1 MNKQKK
7 QFVVVVILMAVYI
20 IGYFGV
26 GKFYKNQEEKES
38 ENKEAT
44 AITAFELKDYEKITA
59 FNYITN
65 GTSITLTKD
74 SDGKWH
80 DSSDASVNISKDS
93 VETDMLAKLVSV
105 TADEKIAKKDDVSQ
119 YGFTIDDNGNVIA
132 ETNTIALTDED
143 NTTYTLY
150 IGKENPYDTS
160 KYYMMVEGDDN
171 IYLVDSDIQTAF
183 SKNISD
189 ITETTTEA
197 ATQESTEVQT
207 EEITDEAEA
216 RTN

>member
-7 QFVVVVILMAVYI
+7 QFVVVVILMAVCI

-59 FNYITN
+59 FNYIAN

-105 TADEKIAKKDDVSQ
+105 TADEKIAKKDALMQILQQTYRPLDDSQ
-119 YGFTIDDNGNVIA
+119 AY
-132 ETNTIALTDED
+132 
-143 NTTYTLY
+143 
-150 IGKENPYDTS
+150 
-160 KYYMMVEGDDN
+160 
-171 IYLVDSDIQTAF
+171 IQTLNLIDQLLN
-183 SKNISD
+183 SIPVYKMGCNISQEAVEIAYEAMK
-189 ITETTTEA
+189 ITN
-197 ATQESTEVQT
+197 
-207 EEITDEAEA
+207 D
-216 RTN
+216 

>member
-7 QFVVVVILMAVYI
+7 QFVVVVILMAVCI
-20 IGYFGV
+20 IGYFDV

>member
-1 MNKQKK
+1 
-7 QFVVVVILMAVYI
+7 MAVCI

-189 ITETTTEA
+189 ITETTTET

>member
-7 QFVVVVILMAVYI
+7 QFVVIVILMAVCI

-119 YGFTIDDNGNVIA
+119 
-132 ETNTIALTDED
+132 
-143 NTTYTLY
+143 
-150 IGKENPYDTS
+150 
-160 KYYMMVEGDDN
+160 
-171 IYLVDSDIQTAF
+171 
-183 SKNISD
+183 
-189 ITETTTEA
+189 
-197 ATQESTEVQT
+197 
-207 EEITDEAEA
+207 
-216 RTN
+216 

>member
-7 QFVVVVILMAVYI
+7 QFVVVVIFMAVCI

-59 FNYITN
+59 FNYIAN

-105 TADEKIAKKDDVSQ
+105 TADEKIAKKDDISQ

-183 SKNISD
+183 SKNVSD

-197 ATQESTEVQT
+197 ATQESTEAQT

>member
-7 QFVVVVILMAVYI
+7 QFAVVVILMAICIVV
-20 IGYFGV
+20 YFGV
-26 GKFYKNQEEKES
+26 GKFYKNQEKKES
-38 ENKEAT
+38 ESKEANT
-44 AITAFELKDYEKITA
+44 ITAFELKDYDKITT

-65 GTSITLTKD
+65 GTPITLTKD

-80 DSSDASVNISKDS
+80 DSSDVSVNISKDS

-105 TADEKIAKKDDVSQ
+105 TADEKIAKNDDVSQ
-119 YGFTIDDNGNVIA
+119 YGFAIDDNGNVTA

-189 ITETTTEA
+189 ITETTTQA
-197 ATQESTEVQT
+197 ATQESTEAQT
-207 EEITDEAEA
+207 EEITDEAEVG
-216 RTN
+216 TN

>member
-7 QFVVVVILMAVYI
+7 QFVVVVILMAVCI

-26 GKFYKNQEEKES
+26 GK
-38 ENKEAT
+38 
-44 AITAFELKDYEKITA
+44 FELKDYEKITA

-105 TADEKIAKKDDVSQ
+105 TADEKIAKKDDISQ

-183 SKNISD
+183 SKNVSD

-197 ATQESTEVQT
+197 ATQESTEAQT

>member
-1 MNKQKK
+1 
-7 QFVVVVILMAVYI
+7 MAVCI

-197 ATQESTEVQT
+197 ATQESTELQT

>member
-7 QFVVVVILMAVYI
+7 QFVVVVILMAVCI

-26 GKFYKNQEEKES
+26 GKVYKNQEEKES

-105 TADEKIAKKDDVSQ
+105 TADEKIAKKDDISQ

-183 SKNISD
+183 SKNVSD

-197 ATQESTEVQT
+197 ATQESTEAQT

>member
-1 MNKQKK
+1 
-7 QFVVVVILMAVYI
+7 MAVCI

-59 FNYITN
+59 FNYIAN
-65 GTSITLTKD
+65 RTSITLTKD

>member
-1 MNKQKK
+1 
-7 QFVVVVILMAVYI
+7 MAVCI

-59 FNYITN
+59 FNYIAN

>member
-1 MNKQKK
+1 
-7 QFVVVVILMAVYI
+7 
-20 IGYFGV
+20 
-26 GKFYKNQEEKES
+26 
-38 ENKEAT
+38 
-44 AITAFELKDYEKITA
+44 
-59 FNYITN
+59 
-65 GTSITLTKD
+65 
-74 SDGKWH
+74 
-80 DSSDASVNISKDS
+80 
-93 VETDMLAKLVSV
+93 MLAKLVSV

-160 KYYMMVEGDDN
+160 KYYMMVEGDENN

-189 ITETTTEA
+189 ITENNNRSCDTKREHR
-197 ATQESTEVQT
+197 ST
-207 EEITDEAEA
+207 D
-216 RTN
+216 RRNN

>member
-7 QFVVVVILMAVYI
+7 QFVIVVILMAVCI
-20 IGYFGV
+20 IGYFCV

-38 ENKEAT
+38 ESKKAST
-44 AITAFELKDYEKITA
+44 ITAFELKDYDKITA
-59 FNYITN
+59 FTYTIN
-65 GTSITLTKD
+65 GTAITLTKD
-74 SDGKWH
+74 SEGKWH
-80 DSSDASVNISKDS
+80 DSSDASISISKDS

-105 TADEKIAKKDDVSQ
+105 TADEKITKNDDVSQ
-119 YGFTIDDNGNVIA
+119 YGFTIDDNGNITA
-132 ETNTIALTDED
+132 QTNTIALTDED

-150 IGKENPYDTS
+150 IGKENPYDTG

-183 SKNISD
+183 SKEISD

-197 ATQESTEVQT
+197 TSQESTEKQT
-207 EEITDEAEA
+207 EQITDEAEA
-216 RTN
+216 GTK

>member
-7 QFVVVVILMAVYI
+7 QFVVVVILMAVCI
-20 IGYFGV
+20 IGYFCV

-59 FNYITN
+59 FNYIAN

-183 SKNISD
+183 SKNVSD
-189 ITETTTEA
+189 ITETTTEV
-197 ATQESTEVQT
+197 ATQESTEAQT

>member
-7 QFVVVVILMAVYI
+7 QFVVVVILMAVCI

-59 FNYITN
+59 FNYIAN

-105 TADEKIAKKDDVSQ
+105 TAYEKIAKKDDISQ

-183 SKNISD
+183 SKNVSD

-197 ATQESTEVQT
+197 ATQESTEAQT

>member
-7 QFVVVVILMAVYI
+7 QFVVVVILMAVCI

-26 GKFYKNQEEKES
+26 GKFYKNQEEKEY

-160 KYYMMVEGDDN
+160 KY
-171 IYLVDSDIQTAF
+171 
-183 SKNISD
+183 
-189 ITETTTEA
+189 
-197 ATQESTEVQT
+197 
-207 EEITDEAEA
+207 
-216 RTN
+216 

>member
-1 MNKQKK
+1 
-7 QFVVVVILMAVYI
+7 MAVCI
-20 IGYFGV
+20 IGYFSV

-119 YGFTIDDNGNVIA
+119 YGFTIDDNGNVTA

-197 ATQESTEVQT
+197 ATQESTEAQT
-207 EEITDEAEA
+207 EEITDESEMG
-216 RTN
+216 TN

>member
-7 QFVVVVILMAVYI
+7 QFAVVVILMAICIVV
-20 IGYFGV
+20 YFGV
-26 GKFYKNQEEKES
+26 GKFYKNQEKKES
-38 ENKEAT
+38 ESKEANT
-44 AITAFELKDYEKITA
+44 ITAFELKDYDKITT

-65 GTSITLTKD
+65 GTPITLTKD

-105 TADEKIAKKDDVSQ
+105 TADEKIAKNDDVSQ
-119 YGFTIDDNGNVIA
+119 YGFTIDDNGNVTA

-143 NTTYTLY
+143 STTYTLY

-189 ITETTTEA
+189 ITETTTQA
-197 ATQESTEVQT
+197 ATQESTEAQT
-207 EEITDEAEA
+207 EEITDEAEVG
-216 RTN
+216 TN

>member
-1 MNKQKK
+1 
-7 QFVVVVILMAVYI
+7 
-20 IGYFGV
+20 
-26 GKFYKNQEEKES
+26 
-38 ENKEAT
+38 
-44 AITAFELKDYEKITA
+44 
-59 FNYITN
+59 
-65 GTSITLTKD
+65 
-74 SDGKWH
+74 
-80 DSSDASVNISKDS
+80 
-93 VETDMLAKLVSV
+93 MLAKLVSV

-197 ATQESTEVQT
+197 ATQESTKVQT

>member
-7 QFVVVVILMAVYI
+7 QFVVVVILMAVCI
-20 IGYFGV
+20 IGYFSV

-74 SDGKWH
+74 SDGKWN

-119 YGFTIDDNGNVIA
+119 YGFTIDDNGNVTA

-197 ATQESTEVQT
+197 ATQESTEAQT
-207 EEITDEAEA
+207 EEITDESEMG
-216 RTN
+216 TN

>member
-1 MNKQKK
+1 
-7 QFVVVVILMAVYI
+7 MAVCI

>member
-1 MNKQKK
+1 MYHW
-7 QFVVVVILMAVYI
+7 L
-20 IGYFGV
+20 FGV

-105 TADEKIAKKDDVSQ
+105 TADEKIAKKDDISQ

>member
-7 QFVVVVILMAVYI
+7 QFVVVVILMAVCI

-65 GTSITLTKD
+65 G
-74 SDGKWH
+74 KWH

-105 TADEKIAKKDDVSQ
+105 TADEKIAKKDDISQ

-183 SKNISD
+183 SKNVSD

-197 ATQESTEVQT
+197 ATQESTEAQT

>member
-1 MNKQKK
+1 
-7 QFVVVVILMAVYI
+7 
-20 IGYFGV
+20 
-26 GKFYKNQEEKES
+26 
-38 ENKEAT
+38 
-44 AITAFELKDYEKITA
+44 
-59 FNYITN
+59 
-65 GTSITLTKD
+65 
-74 SDGKWH
+74 
-80 DSSDASVNISKDS
+80 
-93 VETDMLAKLVSV
+93 MLAKLVSV

-160 KYYMMVEGDDN
+160 KYYMMVEGADN

>member
-7 QFVVVVILMAVYI
+7 QFVVVVILMAVCI
-20 IGYFGV
+20 IGYFSV

-119 YGFTIDDNGNVIA
+119 YGFTIDDNGNVTA

-197 ATQESTEVQT
+197 ATQESTEAQT
-207 EEITDEAEA
+207 EEITDESEMG
-216 RTN
+216 TN